1 STALTRA
8 CTFTLNTSGGS
19 GCAPMLGRY
28 SRLPRIKADRSW
40 LGNTPCG
47 LFVFAGS
54 VTGKS
59 GLGQKMLD
67 WAGGTVL
74 QKLLGLTRLALKP
87 ESGIGARVILVIG
100 GLELPAGKAW
110 RTPRFPRSRASPLP
124 SKVGSLKSGLSS
136 AKMSVTK
143 TMSSEMFPVPLSE
156 IAIAVGLPPTCT
168 IPSRVGLSGLLVT
181 TMDTVPAVW
190 LAT

>member
-1 STALTRA
+1 
-8 CTFTLNTSGGS
+8 
-19 GCAPMLGRY
+19 MLGRK
-28 SRLPRIKADRSW
+28 RRMPRIKADRSW

-47 LFVFAGS
+47 LFVFIGS
-54 VTGKS
+54 VGSS
-59 GLGQKMLD
+59 GFGQKTFD

-143 TMSSEMFPVPLSE
+143 TVLLPVPVSV

-168 IPSRVGLSGLLVT
+168 VPSRTGLSGLLVT
-181 TMDTVPAVW
+181 TMETVPAVW